1 MYFYSQTSLYVIGN
15 FGIEKKIIRIFRF
28 SIRFLFDVLKE
39 MKNIR
44 EIELTYEFQ
53 IIFFFFLEISTSWL
67 LRHYCRLFNKQIHQT
82 KGNEFFF
89 CLSLEKFF
97 PARESRRKRLL
108 CPLFLRVFLYVN
120 TLKTLF

>member
-28 SIRFLFDVLKE
+28 SIRFLFDILKE

-53 IIFFFFLEISTSWL
+53 IIIFFFLEISTSWL

-82 KGNEFFF
+82 KGNEFFLF
-89 CLSLEKFF
+89 EFRKILPCTRIAKKKAIVSVVSESLLI
-97 PARESRRKRLL
+97 R
-108 CPLFLRVFLYVN
+108 
-120 TLKTLF
+120 

>member
-28 SIRFLFDVLKE
+28 SIRFLFDVLKG

-53 IIFFFFLEISTSWL
+53 IIFFFFLEIV
-67 LRHYCRLFNKQIHQT
+67 LRGYFVITVACLINKFI
-82 KGNEFFF
+82 KRREMNFS

-97 PARESRRKRLL
+97 PAQRIAKKKAIVSVVSESLL
-108 CPLFLRVFLYVN
+108 IR
-120 TLKTLF
+120 

>member
-28 SIRFLFDVLKE
+28 SIRFLFDVLKG

-53 IIFFFFLEISTSWL
+53 IIFFFFLEIV
-67 LRHYCRLFNKQIHQT
+67 LRGYFVITVACVINKFI
-82 KGNEFFF
+82 KRREMNFS

>member
-28 SIRFLFDVLKE
+28 SIRFLFDILKE

-53 IIFFFFLEISTSWL
+53 IIIFFFW
-67 LRHYCRLFNKQIHQT
+67 K
-82 KGNEFFF
+82 
-89 CLSLEKFF
+89 
-97 PARESRRKRLL
+97 
-108 CPLFLRVFLYVN
+108 
-120 TLKTLF
+120 

>member
-28 SIRFLFDVLKE
+28 SIRFLFDVLKG

-53 IIFFFFLEISTSWL
+53 IIFFFFGNKYFVATSSL
-67 LRHYCRLFNKQIHQT
+67 
-82 KGNEFFF
+82 
-89 CLSLEKFF
+89 LSL
-97 PARESRRKRLL
+97 
-108 CPLFLRVFLYVN
+108 V
-120 TLKTLF
+120 

>member
-53 IIFFFFLEISTSWL
+53 IIFFFFGNKYFVATSSL
-67 LRHYCRLFNKQIHQT
+67 
-82 KGNEFFF
+82 
-89 CLSLEKFF
+89 LSL
-97 PARESRRKRLL
+97 
-108 CPLFLRVFLYVN
+108 V
-120 TLKTLF
+120 